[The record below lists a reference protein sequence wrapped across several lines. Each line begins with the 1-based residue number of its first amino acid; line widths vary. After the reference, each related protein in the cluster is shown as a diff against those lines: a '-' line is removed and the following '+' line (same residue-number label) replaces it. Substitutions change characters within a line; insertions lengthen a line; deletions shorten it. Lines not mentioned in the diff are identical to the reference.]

1 MTNTTQNTVAGASM
15 TSISNPLT
23 SQGPRQGM
31 AKPASI
37 QNRTGTAAAASTANY
52 GQQNSQLLASSAEGT
67 GQNIT
72 DMIQKREISSTYI
85 KRILDNQQM
94 IK

>member
-1 MTNTTQNTVAGASM
+1 MTNNTQATVAGASM
-15 TSISNPLT
+15 TSISNPIT

-31 AKPASI
+31 AKPSSI

-52 GQQNSQLLASSAEGT
+52 GQNSQLLASSAEGT

>member
-1 MTNTTQNTVAGASM
+1 M
-15 TSISNPLT
+15 TSISNPTT
-23 SQGPRQGM
+23 SQGARQGL
-31 AKPASI
+31 AKPSSI
-37 QNRTGTAAAASTANY
+37 QTRTGTTSTTAY
-52 GQQNSQLLASSAEGT
+52 GQSQQLLAASAEGT
-67 GQNIT
+67 GQNLT